1 MAASV
6 YARTSPPVPSRV
18 PPKYLVTT
26 IQTFVIPAPSITESM
41 GFPAVPCGSL
51 DISLYRDD
59 LNSISES
66 EADTP
71 VIRKSCL
78 PFEIVNKNVIIVDDV
93 LYTGRTVRSAIDA
106 VFTMGRPKAIRL
118 AILIDRGHRELPIR
132 ADYIGKSI
140 PTSASER
147 VSVMLPPYDSDTGV
161 VLYG

>member
-1 MAASV
+1 MALIFPTV
-6 YARTSPPVPSRV
+6 TLLYFVTS
-18 PPKYLVTT
+18 
-26 IQTFVIPAPSITESM
+26 ESSL
-41 GFPAVPCGSL
+41 AVPNKL
-51 DISLYRDD
+51 I
-59 LNSISES
+59 
-66 EADTP
+66 
-71 VIRKSCL
+71 L